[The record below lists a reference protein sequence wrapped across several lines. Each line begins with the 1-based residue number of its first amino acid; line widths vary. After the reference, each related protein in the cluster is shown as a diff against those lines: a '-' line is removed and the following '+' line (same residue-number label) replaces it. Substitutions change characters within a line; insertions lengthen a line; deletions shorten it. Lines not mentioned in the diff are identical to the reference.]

1 MAEPARIVK
10 LLKNEIYP
18 TYQLYAQMAKKTPAQ
33 EGLRIGV
40 RTVLDW
46 LLLRLG
52 ENVPSDHSRARD
64 LDAPDHRAGFGV
76 GSG

>member
-33 EGLRIGV
+33 DSAKKKE
-40 RTVLDW
+40 D
-46 LLLRLG
+46 LG
-52 ENVPSDHSRARD
+52 
-64 LDAPDHRAGFGV
+64 F
-76 GSG
+76 

>member
-46 LLLRLG
+46 LLLRLAKMCHLTCK
-52 ENVPSDHSRARD
+52 NW
-64 LDAPDHRAGFGV
+64 HRKRIHC
-76 GSG
+76 SPTM